1 MMLRLC
7 AIIIFILVCQF
18 SWLDLK
24 AGKISGTV
32 YNQRSIILPFAS
44 ILVKGST
51 IGTTANSQ
59 GEYFLNLPP
68 GTYQIICQHVGFT
81 KSEKEITVTNE
92 PLVLNFVLTEQELS
106 LTEIVVKSGSE
117 DPAYAIIRQAIKK
130 RTFYKTQ
137 VASFQC
143 EVYIKGQIKLRDYP
157 KALFGQKIDFEDGDT
172 SKQKM
177 IFLSETIA
185 RYTFQQPDKEKIEVF
200 STRVSGQSNG
210 LGFSSPQFI
219 SFYDNNVRLSGALN
233 PRGFISP
240 IADGALNFYRYKYQG
255 AYFEDGRQVN
265 RIQVIP
271 KRTYE
276 PLFSGFI
283 EIVENDWRIH
293 SINLTLLKASQM
305 ELLDTLRI
313 EQLYV
318 PVKPDIW
325 MVNSQTIYPSIKIFG
340 FNAYGYFTTLYSDY
354 TIGEAY
360 TKKFFGR
367 TLMKFDSASN
377 KRERSYWDTA
387 RPIPLQEEELVDY
400 RKKDSLEQRRKD
412 PKYLDSLDR
421 KQNKFTPMGLVLSGQ
436 TFSRR
441 KSKSSFSYDPLL
453 KAISFNTVE
462 GWALQFAGTYRK
474 ELSGRKQFRFTPVV
488 RYGFSNR
495 HFNAFGIGEYRFGKK
510 YFNSITV
517 SGGKRIYQ
525 FNNANPIPQV
535 INTYTTLLRG
545 FNYMKIYEAWFANVQ
560 YAKGIGEGLTVRAT
574 LNFQDRSPLN
584 NTDTTTIWGNA
595 EKRNNITPNFPTEI
609 SSSNIIRHQAFVAGI
624 SVSYR
629 PGAKYIELPD
639 RKINI
644 GSKYPLFSLSYYKGI
659 DRLFGSD
666 VDFDK
671 WRFSIQDECNLKLA
685 GELRYKVVI
694 GGFLNSRKTEIPDYQ
709 HFNGNRVSYAS
720 EYLNSF
726 QLAPYYQKSNTD
738 KFFTILHVEHQFNG
752 LLTNKIPFV
761 KKLNLRLVGGGNA
774 FFVGRD
780 NNYYE
785 FFLGVNNIFKVLRL
799 DYVWAFND
807 NQRYTSGMKW
817 GLRIFTDLFSD
828 Y

>member
-1 MMLRLC
+1 MKLRGYVF
-7 AIIIFILVCQF
+7 IIFILTCQF
-18 SWLDLK
+18 SWLSLM
-24 AGKISGTV
+24 AGKITGKV
-32 YNQRSIILPFAS
+32 YNQRSMILPFAS

-59 GEYFLNLPP
+59 GEYFLNLHA

-81 KSEKEITVTNE
+81 KTEKEITVANE
-92 PLVLNFVLTEQELS
+92 PVVLNFVLTEQELTLS
-106 LTEIVVKSGSE
+106 EVVVKAGSE
-117 DPAYAIIRQAIKK
+117 DPAYAIIRQAIRK
-130 RTFYKTQ
+130 RPFYKTQ

-172 SKQKM
+172 SKKKM

-185 RYTFQQPDKEKIEVF
+185 RYTFQQPDKEKIEVY

-219 SFYDNNVRLSGALN
+219 SFYENNVQLSEALN

-271 KRTYE
+271 KRSYE

-283 EIVENDWRIH
+283 EIMENDWRIH

-318 PVKPDIW
+318 PVIPDIW
-325 MVNSQTIYPSIKIFG
+325 MVNSQTIYPAIKIFG
-340 FNAYGYFTTLYSDY
+340 FNAHGYFTTLYSDY
-354 TIGEAY
+354 KINEAY
-360 TKKFFGR
+360 AKKFFGR

-377 KRERSYWDTA
+377 KRERAYWDSV
-387 RPIPLQEEELVDY
+387 RPIPLQDEELVDY
-400 RKKDSLEQRRKD
+400 RKKDSIEQRRKD

-421 KQNKFTPMGLVLSGQ
+421 RQNRFTAMGLVLAGQ
-436 TFSRR
+436 TFNRR

-453 KAISFNTVE
+453 KAVNFNTVE

-474 ELSGRKQFRFTPVV
+474 ELEGRKQIRFTPVV
-488 RYGFSNR
+488 RYGFSNK
-495 HFNAFGIGEYRFGKK
+495 HFNAFGIGEYRFGKS
-510 YFNSITV
+510 YFNAITL

-525 FNNANPIPQV
+525 FNNANPISQV
-535 INTYTTLLRG
+535 INTFNTLIRG
-545 FNYMKIYEAWFANVQ
+545 YNYMKIYEAWFANIH
-560 YAKGIGEGLTVRAT
+560 YAKGIGEGLTVRVY
-574 LNFQDRSPLN
+574 LHYQDRMPLE
-584 NTDTTTIWGNA
+584 NTDTTTWGSS
-595 EKRNNITPNFPTEI
+595 EKAKNFTPNYPTEI
-609 SSSNIIRHQAFVAGI
+609 SATNILHHQAFIAGFSI
-624 SVSYR
+624 SYR
-629 PGAKYIELPD
+629 PGSKYIELPD

-644 GSKYPLFSLSYYKGI
+644 GSKYPLFSLSYTKGI
-659 DRLFGSD
+659 NGLLGSD
-666 VDFDK
+666 VDYDK
-671 WRFSIQDECNLKLA
+671 WRFSILDELNLKLA
-685 GELRYKVVI
+685 GELRYRIVV
-694 GGFLNSRKTEIPDYQ
+694 GGFLNSKKTELPDYQ
-709 HFNGNRVSYAS
+709 HINGNRVSYAS

-726 QLAPYYQKSNTD
+726 QLAPYYQKSNRAD
-738 KFFTILHVEHQFNG
+738 FFTILHVEHQFNG
-752 LLTNKIPFV
+752 LLTNKIPLV
-761 KKLNLRLVGGGNA
+761 KKLNLRLVGGANA
-774 FFVGRD
+774 FFVSKD

-785 FFLGVNNIFKVLRL
+785 FFFGVNNILKVLRL

-807 NQRYTSGMKW
+807 NKRYTTGMKW

>member
-1 MMLRLC
+1 MKYRSWITFL
-7 AIIIFILVCQF
+7 IILSAQL

-24 AGKISGTV
+24 AGKISGKV
-32 YNQRSIILPFAS
+32 YNKQNMILPFAS
-44 ILVKGST
+44 ILVKGTT

-59 GEYFLNLPP
+59 GEYFLNLPA

-81 KSEKEITVTNE
+81 KSEKEVTVADE
-92 PLVLNFVLTEQELS
+92 PVVLNFVLTEQELS

-130 RTFYKTQ
+130 RTFYKSQ

-157 KALFGQKIDFEDGDT
+157 NKLFGQKIDFEDGDT

-177 IFLSETIA
+177 IFLSETIG
-185 RYTFQQPDKEKIEVF
+185 RYTFQQPDKEKIEIF

-219 SFYDNNVRLSGALN
+219 SFYENNVQLSSALN

-240 IADGALNFYRYKYQG
+240 IADGALNFYKYKYQG

-271 KRTYE
+271 RRNYE

-293 SINLTLLKASQM
+293 SINLSLLKTSQM

-318 PVKPDIW
+318 PVKQDIW

-340 FNAYGYFTTLYSDY
+340 FNAHGYFTTLYSDY

-360 TKKFFGR
+360 TKRFFGR
-367 TLMKFDSASN
+367 TLIKFDSASN
-377 KRERSYWDTA
+377 KRNRSYWDSS
-387 RPIPLQEEELVDY
+387 RPIPLQEDELVDY
-400 RKKDSLEQRRKD
+400 RKKDSLEERRKD
-412 PKYLDSLDR
+412 PHYLDSLDR
-421 KQNKFTPMGLVLSGQ
+421 RQNKISAMGLIMTGQ
-436 TFSRR
+436 TFNKR
-441 KSKSSFSYDPLL
+441 KSKTSFSYDPFL
-453 KAISFNTVE
+453 KAVSFNTVE
-462 GWALQFAGTYRK
+462 GWALQLAGTYRK
-474 ELSGRKQFRFTPVV
+474 ELAGRKQFRFTPVL

-495 HFNAFGIGEYRFGKK
+495 HFNAFGIGEYRFGKT
-510 YFNSITV
+510 YFNSITI
-517 SGGKRIYQ
+517 SGGKRIFQ
-525 FNNANPIPQV
+525 FNNDNPIPQI

-560 YAKGIGEGLTVRAT
+560 YAKGIGEGLTVRIN
-574 LNFQDRSPLN
+574 LNFQDRRPLN
-584 NTDTTTIWGNA
+584 NTDTNTVWGNP
-595 EKRNNITPNFPTEI
+595 EKIRFTPNFPVEI
-609 SSSNIIRHQAFVAGI
+609 SAENISRHQALVAGI

-629 PGAKYIELPD
+629 PGSKYIELPD

-644 GSKYPLFSLSYYKGI
+644 GSKYPLFSLSYSKGI
-659 DRLFGSD
+659 DHLLGSD

-671 WRFSIQDECNLKLA
+671 WRFSVQDECNLKLA
-685 GELRYKVVI
+685 GELRYKIVI
-694 GGFLNSRKTEIPDYQ
+694 GGFLNSNKTELPDYQ
-709 HFNGNRVSYAS
+709 HFNGNQVSYAS

-726 QLAPYYQKSNTD
+726 QLAPYYQKSNTE
-738 KFFTILHVEHQFNG
+738 KFFSILHIEHQFNG
-752 LLTNKIPFV
+752 LLTNKIPV
-761 KKLNLRLVGGGNA
+761 INKLNLRLIGGANA
-774 FFVGRD
+774 FFISKD
-780 NNYYE
+780 KNYYE
-785 FFLGVNNIFKVLRL
+785 LFVGVNNIFKVLRL

-807 NQRYTSGMKW
+807 NQRYTTGMKW
-817 GLRIFTDLFSD
+817 GLRIFTDLFTD

>member
-1 MMLRLC
+1 MKTRIWKLFLVMLAAQLS
-7 AIIIFILVCQF
+7 L
-18 SWLDLK
+18 LDVK
-24 AGKISGTV
+24 AGKISGKV
-32 YNQRSIILPFAS
+32 FNQQSMILPFAS
-44 ILVKGST
+44 ILVKGT
-51 IGTTANSQ
+51 TLGTTANNQ
-59 GEYFLNLPP
+59 GEYFLNLPA
-68 GTYQIICQHVGFT
+68 GTYHIICQHVGFT
-81 KSEKEITVTNE
+81 KSEKEITVSDE

-130 RTFYKTQ
+130 RTFYKSQ

-143 EVYIKGQIKLRDYP
+143 GVYIKGQIKLRDYP
-157 KALFGQKIDFEDGDT
+157 NKLFGQKIDFEDGDT

-219 SFYDNNVRLSGALN
+219 SFYENNVQLSGALN

-240 IADGALNFYRYKYQG
+240 IADGALNFYKYKYQG

-271 KRTYE
+271 KRNYE

-283 EIVENDWRIH
+283 EIMENDWRIH
-293 SINLTLLKASQM
+293 SINLKLLKTSQM
-305 ELLDTLRI
+305 ELLDTLQI

-318 PVKPDIW
+318 PVKEDIW

-340 FNAYGYFTTLYSDY
+340 FNAHGYFTTLYSDY

-360 TKKFFGR
+360 AKSFFGR
-367 TLMKFDSASN
+367 TLIKFDTASN
-377 KRERSYWDTA
+377 KRNRGYWDST
-387 RPIPLQEEELVDY
+387 RPIPLQEDELADY
-400 RKKDSLEQRRKD
+400 HKKDSLEERRKD
-412 PKYLDSLDR
+412 PHYLDSLDSR
-421 KQNKFTPMGLVLSGQ
+421 QNKFSAMGLLMTGQ
-436 TFSRR
+436 TFNKR
-441 KSKSSFSYDPLL
+441 KAKSSFSYDPLL

-474 ELSGRKQFRFTPVV
+474 ELKGRKQIRITPVV
-488 RYGFSNR
+488 RYGTSNG
-495 HFNAFGIGEYRFGKK
+495 HLNAFGIGEYRFGKT
-510 YFNSITV
+510 YFNSITF
-517 SGGKRIYQ
+517 SGGKRIFQ
-525 FNNANPIPQV
+525 FNNANPIPQI
-535 INTYTTLLRG
+535 INTYTTLLKG
-545 FNYMKIYEAWFANVQ
+545 YNYMKIYEAWFANLQ
-560 YAKGIGEGLTVRAT
+560 YAKGIGEGLTVRFN
-574 LNFQDRSPLN
+574 LNFQDRRPLN
-584 NTDTTTIWGNA
+584 NTDTNTVWGNQ
-595 EKRNNITPNFPTEI
+595 EKKSNFTPNFPVEIATENI
-609 SSSNIIRHQAFVAGI
+609 SHHQALVAGFSI
-624 SVSYR
+624 SYR
-629 PGAKYIELPD
+629 PGSKYIELPD

-659 DRLFGSD
+659 DHLFGSD

-685 GELRYKVVI
+685 GELRYKVLV
-694 GGFLNSRKTEIPDYQ
+694 GGFLNNKKVELPDYQ

-738 KFFTILHVEHQFNG
+738 KFFSIIHVEHQFNG
-752 LLTNKIPFV
+752 LLTNKIPV
-761 KKLNLRLVGGGNA
+761 IKKLNLRLIGGANA
-774 FFVGRD
+774 FFVSRD
-780 NNYYE
+780 RNYYE
-785 FFLGVNNIFKVLRL
+785 FFVGVNNIFKVLRL

-807 NQRYTSGMKW
+807 NKPYTTGMKW
-817 GLRIFTDLFSD
+817 GLRIFTDLFQD